1 MKEELAIKLL
11 EMILQTDSPAAT
23 PTASNSLNGHLLGQY
38 VLIRTYSAGVHF
50 GKLMQREGKEAVLN
64 ESRRIWSWD
73 GAFTL
78 SKVANDG
85 IGSGKLSEKVDSF
98 LVTEAIEVM
107 PLSDKAKGILYGIE
121 SHKG

>member
-11 EMILQTDSPAAT
+11 EIILKTDSPEEPKST
-23 PTASNSLNGHLLGQY
+23 PRLCGHLINEY

-50 GKLMQREGKEAVLN
+50 GKLIQREGKEAVLN

-78 SKVANDG
+78 SKVANNG
-85 IGSGKLSEKVDSF
+85 VGSGKLSETVDNF
-98 LVTEAIEVM
+98 LVTEVIELM
-107 PLSDKAKGILYGIE
+107 PLTSKAKEGLYGIE